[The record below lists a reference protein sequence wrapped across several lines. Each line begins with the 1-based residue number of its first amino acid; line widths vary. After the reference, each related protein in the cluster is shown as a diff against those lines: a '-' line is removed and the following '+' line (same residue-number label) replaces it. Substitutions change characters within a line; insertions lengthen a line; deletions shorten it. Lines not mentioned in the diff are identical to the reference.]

1 MAMGD
6 VEKKEVTNKK
16 QFTINGVTI
25 YRILAYFVIYS
36 VLGYV
41 LETLFALIMYGKLES
56 RQGFLYGPVCPIYGL
71 GAAVMIVALQKFK
84 KNGYTLFLGGIV
96 VGSIVE
102 YFISWFGEIFL
113 NVRWWDYSENFLNI
127 NGRVCLL
134 YSIYWGI
141 IAIYLMKSLN
151 PNIDKLIDYFRK
163 KINIKVGRILVIIA
177 TIFLFIDCIISAFA
191 IEIFL
196 SRTVMEK
203 NLPAQNKS
211 WYVAI
216 YQSQLENKDK
226 KEFIEKIWSNKKV
239 LRTYPNLRLTLED
252 GTVIYVKDYY
262 PEIQPYYYKFR
273 DK

>member
-6 VEKKEVTNKK
+6 VEKNEVTNKK